1 MDECFGK
8 QIDTGKPC
16 FRMVSDKIEILTI
29 SSVLIPDCCISIYLG
44 LRFCRFASNL
54 LLLEA
59 FWQIP

>member
-1 MDECFGK
+1 MNECFGK

-44 LRFCRFASNL
+44 LRFCRFAIVIYY
-54 LLLEA
+54 
-59 FWQIP
+59 F